1 MSCEFI
7 NKQRN
12 ATTALKSSV
21 SNVLLHFVRKTLYTV
36 QSWTHPSPIP
46 TVYALFLADFAPRRL
61 KLWGPH
67 SSSVLKNKNLYNQ
80 EKPTPKNKL
89 KSKGRAY
96 ANTVPSDNIIATSEA

>member
-12 ATTALKSSV
+12 ATTALKSSF

-36 QSWTHPSPIP
+36 QSWTHPSPIL

-67 SSSVLKNKNLYNQ
+67 SSRSVFNETIFNETLSVGDSSVSL
-80 EKPTPKNKL
+80 L
-89 KSKGRAY
+89 LR
-96 ANTVPSDNIIATSEA
+96 IM